1 MKNLKKGIAALL
13 AVLMCVALFACGG
26 KTTPSASPSETP
38 SESPS
43 PSASAPVE
51 PAKNY
56 KVGIIQIVE
65 HPSLDEV
72 RTSFIAELAAK
83 GFVDGQNITIDY
95 KNGQGD
101 MTNLNTIAQGF
112 ANDKYDIIVAIA
124 TPSAQAAQ
132 AATSEIPIVF
142 SAVTDPVDAGLIDS
156 LEKPGANIT
165 GTSDWISAVDI
176 IKLANDLTPG
186 FKTIGTI
193 YNSGEANSVSTVND
207 LKAYAAEN
215 GLTIVE
221 QPITNTSEL
230 QQAAQ
235 TLSNKCDIV
244 FIPTDNAVA
253 SAMPI
258 AAEVFNAAK
267 IPLYVGA
274 DSMVTDGGFA
284 SYGVNYTNLG
294 KETAAMV
301 VDVLGGK
308 APAELP
314 ARAIPVT
321 DIYINSVTAAILGVT
336 IPEEILN
343 NAKIVGE

>member
-1 MKNLKKGIAALL
+1 MKNFKKGIAAVL
-13 AVLMCVALFACGG
+13 AIIMCVALFACNK
-26 KTTPSASPSETP
+26 KTTPN
-38 SESPS
+38 
-43 PSASAPVE
+43 
-51 PAKNY
+51 KNF

-83 GFVDGQNITIDY
+83 GYVDGQNITIDY
-95 KNGQGD
+95 KNAQGD

-112 ANDKYDIIVAIA
+112 ANDKFDLVVAIA
-124 TPSAQAAQ
+124 TPSAQAMQ
-132 AATSEIPIVF
+132 AASEEIPIVF
-142 SAVTDPVDAGLIDS
+142 SAVTDPVGAELVDS
-156 LEKPGANIT
+156 LEKPGGNIT

-176 IKLANDLTPG
+176 IKLATELTPG

-215 GLTIVE
+215 GLAIVE
-221 QPITNTSEL
+221 QPVTNTSEL

-235 TLSNKCDIV
+235 TLSTKCDIV
-244 FIPTDNAVA
+244 FIPTDNTVA
-253 SAMPI
+253 AAMPI
-258 AAEVFNAAK
+258 VSDVFNSAK

-294 KETAAMV
+294 KETAVIAA
-301 VDVLGGK
+301 DILGGK
-308 APAELP
+308 APADIP
-314 ARAIPVT
+314 ARTIPVT
-321 DIYINSVTAAILGVT
+321 DIYINSVTAGILGVT

-343 NAKIVGE
+343 SAKIVGE